1 MEVRSVTN
9 PGQAGGGGGASSTV
23 QSNQNPPVPSVVTP
37 NNHVSKIKQ
46 APRRKRPGKVKTT
59 LPIVKSKDQCD
70 KHCDEVLQFSVEKK
84 NFR

>member
-23 QSNQNPPVPSVVTP
+23 QSANPPVPSVVTP
-37 NNHVSKIKQ
+37 NNHVSKIKAQ
-46 APRRKRPGKVKTT
+46 VAPRRKRPGKVKTT

-70 KHCDEVLQFSVEKK
+70 KHSDEVVQFSVV
-84 NFR
+84 